1 MGIIPQFR
9 NFDVLQQII
18 NLVAPH
24 LLVDHLDDSGTYSV
38 NDGSNVIRRVLE
50 HGTDTIDDF
59 PTTTLDPAVFKS
71 SRSRV
76 RKGGPDE
83 S

>member
-1 MGIIPQFR
+1 MR
-9 NFDVLQQII
+9 CVSLSYTQQII

-24 LLVDHLDDSGTYSV
+24 LLVDHVEESGTYSM
-38 NDGSNVIRRVLE
+38 NEGSNVIRRVLD

-76 RKGGPDE
+76 RKGGPDD

>member
-1 MGIIPQFR
+1 MTSQTIY
-9 NFDVLQQII
+9 LQQII

-24 LLVDHLDDSGTYSV
+24 ILADHFEESGSYGM
-38 NDGSNVIRRVLE
+38 NDGSNVIRRVLD

-76 RKGGPDE
+76 RKGGPDDA
-83 S
+83 

>member
-1 MGIIPQFR
+1 MGKGNLEKILVSISAITELSYSSAEIKCY
-9 NFDVLQQII
+9 FDVLQQII

-50 HGTDTIDDF
+50 HGTDT
-59 PTTTLDPAVFKS
+59 
-71 SRSRV
+71 
-76 RKGGPDE
+76 
-83 S
+83 